1 MQIQRDW
8 LPGQLVPSLTRV
20 LITIGFMIG
29 LLYGMNSVCIGR
41 YSLGVF
47 LAVRL
52 YKLRREASP
61 FLPEQPGTDQVEA
74 GSATNEAN

>member
-20 LITIGFMIG
+20 LITIG

-41 YSLGVF
+41 HSLGVF